1 MKNKKLT
8 KELVLYVIMGVLTT
22 AVNFIC
28 YFLFE
33 KFLSPT
39 ISTIFAWVLS
49 VMFAYI
55 TNCKFV
61 FESVPDCFMGY
72 VKQISSF
79 FLARVISGVFDIA
92 MTFVFIE
99 KLHFDSLIIKIII
112 NIIVI
117 VFNYIASK
125 LVIFKKKK

>member
-22 AVNFIC
+22 AVNFVC

-39 ISTIFAWVLS
+39 LSTVAAWVLA
-49 VMFAYI
+49 VLFAYI

-61 FESVPDCFMGY
+61 FESSPDSFVGY
-72 VKQISSF
+72 LKQITSF

-99 KLHFDSLIIKIII
+99 KMQFNSFVIKIII